1 MGRSSAE
8 VWRLYSG
15 LAAVLVA
22 DAASA
27 AAAAPASSRPAV
39 EFRWDAP
46 AGCPAEAEVVAEL
59 ERLLGG
65 PLATRTGPRLT
76 AIARVRQE
84 PAGGFDLRLWTVS
97 DEGTLQRSITHAQCD
112 ALARAGALIA
122 AMAIDPSV
130 LERMAE
136 GTDAAEVAAEAK
148 TVEDAEPPPEPPPLE
163 PAEPEPVEPEPAKI
177 EPAKPEP
184 AEPPAKKKRRV
195 RGGLRLGAGLSFG
208 DLPGVGALLRLT
220 PALIWPR
227 ARLEFEV
234 GYGPVRRARFDDP
247 PERGADLQLTVGAV
261 RGCPL
266 LHARKLEFP
275 LCAGLEV
282 GAMYGRGV
290 GYPITSDARQLF
302 VALHLAPG
310 VFYAP
315 HPRIAVGAI
324 VEGAVHIA
332 RPRFVIDNFGQIYR
346 TAVASVRALLAVEV
360 RFP

>member
-1 MGRSSAE
+1 MVAALWAGAAE
-8 VWRLYSG
+8 PAL
-15 LAAVLVA
+15 
-22 DAASA
+22 
-27 AAAAPASSRPAV
+27 AAPASPRPVV

-46 AGCPAEAEVVAEL
+46 ASCPVEAEVVAEL

-65 PLATRTGPRLT
+65 PLAERKGPRLT

-84 PAGGFDLRLWTVS
+84 LGGGFDLRLWTVS
-97 DEGTLQRSITHAQCD
+97 DEGTLQRSLTHAQCD

-130 LERMAE
+130 LERMSE
-136 GTDAAEVAAEAK
+136 ETDAAEVAAEAK
-148 TVEDAEPPPEPPPLE
+148 TVEDPEPLPEPEPPEPTPTPSE
-163 PAEPEPVEPEPAKI
+163 PAQPELVQPEPPRPLPE
-177 EPAKPEP
+177 
-184 AEPPAKKKRRV
+184 KKKERRV
-195 RGGLRLGAGLSFG
+195 RGGVRLGAGLSFG

-234 GYGPVRRARFDDP
+234 GYGPLRRARFDDSP
-247 PERGADLQLTVGAV
+247 DRGADLQLAVGAV

-266 LHARKLEFP
+266 LHARKFEFP
-275 LCAGLEV
+275 LCAGLEI
-282 GAMYGRGV
+282 GALYGRGV
-290 GYPITSDARQLF
+290 GYPITSAGHQLF

-315 HPRIAVGAI
+315 HPRVAVGAI
-324 VEGAVHIA
+324 VEGAIHVV
-332 RPRFVIDNFGQIYR
+332 RPRFTVQNLGLVYHS
-346 TAVASVRALLAVEV
+346 ALASVRALLAVEV

>member
-1 MGRSSAE
+1 MIAALWAGAAE
-8 VWRLYSG
+8 PA
-15 LAAVLVA
+15 LAV
-22 DAASA
+22 
-27 AAAAPASSRPAV
+27 PASPRPVV

-46 AGCPAEAEVVAEL
+46 ASCPVEAEVVAEL

-65 PLATRTGPRLT
+65 PLGERKGPRLT

-84 PAGGFDLRLWTVS
+84 PGGSFDLRLWTVS
-97 DEGTLQRSITHAQCD
+97 DEGTLQRSLTHAQCD

-130 LERMAE
+130 LDRMSE
-136 GTDAAEVAAEAK
+136 ETDAAEVAAEAK
-148 TVEDAEPPPEPPPLE
+148 TVEDPEPLPEAE
-163 PAEPEPVEPEPAKI
+163 PAEPEPAPPEPVQPQPEPEP
-177 EPAKPEP
+177 PKPE
-184 AEPPAKKKRRV
+184 KKKERRV
-195 RGGLRLGAGLSFG
+195 RGGVRLGAGLSFG

-234 GYGPVRRARFDDP
+234 GYGPLRRARFDDTP
-247 PERGADLQLTVGAV
+247 DRGADLQLAVGAV

-266 LHARKLEFP
+266 LHARKFEFP
-275 LCAGLEV
+275 LCAGLEI
-282 GAMYGRGV
+282 GAVYGRGV
-290 GYPITSDARQLF
+290 GYPITSAGHQLF

-315 HPRIAVGAI
+315 HPRVAVGAI
-324 VEGAVHIA
+324 VEGAIHVV
-332 RPRFVIDNFGQIYR
+332 RPRFTVANLGLVYHS
-346 TAVASVRALLAVEV
+346 ALASVRALLAVEV

>member
-1 MGRSSAE
+1 M
-8 VWRLYSG
+8 LHSG
-15 LAAVLVA
+15 LVAALL
-22 DAASA
+22 ASPA
-27 AAAAPASSRPAV
+27 GPSEATPASSRPVV

-46 AGCPAEAEVVAEL
+46 ASCPAEAEVVAEL

-65 PLATRTGPRLT
+65 PLAARTGPRLT

-97 DEGTLQRSITHAQCD
+97 DEGTLQRSLTHAQCD

-130 LERMAE
+130 LDRMSE
-136 GTDAAEVAAEAK
+136 ETDAAEVAAEAK
-148 TVEDAEPPPEPPPLE
+148 TVDDPEPPPEPEPP
-163 PAEPEPVEPEPAKI
+163 PPEPEPAQPQPQPQ
-177 EPAKPEP
+177 PAQ
-184 AEPPAKKKRRV
+184 AEPPRPPKKKERRV
-195 RGGLRLGAGLSFG
+195 RGGVRLGAGLSFG

-234 GYGPVRRARFDDP
+234 GYGPLRRARFDDAP
-247 PERGADLQLTVGAV
+247 DRGADLQLAVGAV

-266 LHARKLEFP
+266 LHAGKFEFP
-275 LCAGLEV
+275 LCAGLEL
-282 GAMYGRGV
+282 GAVYGRGV
-290 GYPITSDARQLF
+290 GYEITSDARQLF

-310 VFYAP
+310 VFYVV
-315 HPRIAVGAI
+315 HPRVAVGAI
-324 VEGAVHIA
+324 VEGAVHIV
-332 RPRFVIDNFGQIYR
+332 RPRFTVENHGETYR
-346 TAVASVRALLAVEV
+346 SAPAGVRALLAAEV